1 MHFIFQVNEPTIDD
15 EEDFEL
21 PEDYQPFLQDSPLYT
36 DNTADGKYQ
45 LLLLEAINRPHHM
58 SSEIAHA
65 HPCTHHVTQR
75 NSPHI
80 QFLLRRTHL
89 LFFCDI
95 FRTRVLVSHLIK

>member
-65 HPCTHHVTQR
+65 HPCTHHKQPR
-75 NSPHI
+75 HAKAYKIWMCRIYLN
-80 QFLLRRTHL
+80 R
-89 LFFCDI
+89 
-95 FRTRVLVSHLIK
+95 